1 MTISSYPD
9 NRMMNG
15 EELTGL
21 SAEELGKL
29 EEMLKAGQNRVQEI
43 KVSLHCHIES
53 LNAVPII

>member
-1 MTISSYPD
+1 
-9 NRMMNG
+9 MMNG

-43 KVSLHCHIES
+43 KNKRFFREITALGKKV
-53 LNAVPII
+53 